1 MHLHLRLVTLLLAR
15 RAQASDRRPD
25 SLVVASGRLVLV
37 TERSSMN
44 NENMDQFMK
53 QFLHEGLTF
62 NDVSLVTQYAD
73 FLPED
78 ADVSTRLSA
87 NIRLNIPFVSAAMD
101 TVTETE
107 MAVVMA
113 MIGGIGI
120 IHKNL
125 EAEEQARQV
134 GIVKHHLHGLIR
146 DPIVFH
152 DTDSLQSVLDRKTRK
167 RYSFSGF
174 PILDADDKLVGIL
187 TAADIKF
194 ASDLSLPVSEAMT
207 TNVISAPDN
216 TSLQEAYELMMKR
229 RIGKLPLVKNG
240 KLSGLYSFSDVK
252 ALVKN
257 ANPLINRDSKYRLR
271 VGAAVAP
278 GTYERVERLAE
289 EEVDVVVVD
298 TAHGHSKGVID
309 MVKWIKK
316 HYSEMDVIAGNI
328 ASGDAAIALRKAGAD
343 AVKVG
348 IGPGS
353 ICTTRIVAGVGVPQI
368 SAIYGAARALE
379 GSIPVIADGGIA
391 HSGDVPKALAA
402 GADSVMMGGL
412 LAGTEESPGEK
423 IIHQGRQYVSY
434 RGMGSL
440 GALRDNAGSRNRY
453 LQDTTPVDELVPQG
467 IEGIVPYSGP
477 VTKVL
482 VQFTGGLRA
491 ALGYCGC
498 RTIEQFQC
506 EAKFVRV
513 TIAGIN
519 EAHPHDVKIMK
530 EAPNYRQ
537 S

>member
-1 MHLHLRLVTLLLAR
+1 
-15 RAQASDRRPD
+15 
-25 SLVVASGRLVLV
+25 
-37 TERSSMN
+37 MN
-44 NENMDQFMK
+44 NAKMHQFMK

-62 NDVSLVTQYAD
+62 NDISLVTQYAD

-78 ADVSTRLSA
+78 ADVSTKLTS

-113 MIGGIGI
+113 MIGGIGV

-125 EAEEQARQV
+125 EPEEQARQV
-134 GIVKHHLHGLIR
+134 GVVKHHLHGLIR
-146 DPIVFH
+146 DPIVFRN
-152 DTDSLQSVLDRKTRK
+152 TDSLQTVMDRKARK
-167 RYSFSGF
+167 AYTFSGF
-174 PILDADDKLVGIL
+174 PILDADDNLVGIL

-194 ASDLSLPVSEAMT
+194 ASDLSLPVSKAMT
-207 TNVISAPDN
+207 TKVISAPDN
-216 TSLQEAYELMMKR
+216 TSLQEAYEVMMKR
-229 RIGKLPLVKNG
+229 RIGKLPLVRNG
-240 KLSGLYSFSDVK
+240 KLSGLYSFADVK

-257 ANPLINRDSKYRLR
+257 ANPLINRDAKYRLR

-278 GTYERVERLAE
+278 GTYERVERLAAE
-289 EEVDVVVVD
+289 EADVVVID
-298 TAHGHSKGVID
+298 TAHGHTKGVID
-309 MVKWIKK
+309 MIKWIKK
-316 HYSEMDVIAGNI
+316 RYPNIDVVAGNI
-328 ASGDAAIALRKAGAD
+328 ASGDAAVALRKAGAD

-368 SAIYGAARALE
+368 SAIYDCARALE
-379 GSIPVIADGGIA
+379 GSIPVIADGGIT

-423 IIHQGRQYVSY
+423 IIHQGRQYVAY

-440 GALRDNAGSRNRY
+440 GAMRENAGSRTRY
-453 LQDTTPVDELVPQG
+453 LQDRTPTDELVPQG

-477 VTKVL
+477 ATKVL

-498 RTIEQFQC
+498 KTIEQLQSS
-506 EAKFVRV
+506 AKFVRV
-513 TIAGIN
+513 TIAGLS

-537 S
+537 P